1 MLEDRHFG
9 MDAEIQRPGMAKWN
23 LSQCL
28 TQPTSDLPWPGCI
41 RDILVPN
48 PAGGGTVQI
57 GYPADLSGIHA
68 SMTALLNGSDA
79 EHGNDKRILG
89 LTPSSQR
96 RNEERFI
103 VNNSS

>member
-41 RDILVPN
+41 RDFLVPN

-79 EHGNDKRILG
+79 EHGNDKILC

-96 RNEERFI
+96 RNEESFI
-103 VNNSS
+103 VNNSL